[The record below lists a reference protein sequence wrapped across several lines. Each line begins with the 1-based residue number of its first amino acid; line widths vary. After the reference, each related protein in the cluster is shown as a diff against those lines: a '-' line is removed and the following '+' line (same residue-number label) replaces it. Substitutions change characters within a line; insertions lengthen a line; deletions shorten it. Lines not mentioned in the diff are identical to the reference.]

1 VYRINIIHIIKGEL
15 EEEVMIW
22 LKNRKIKT
30 KLILAFVIV
39 AFISGIVG
47 VIGITRINRT
57 NKDYT
62 ELYKNYGVAIGD
74 IGNVSISYQR
84 LKINLDNIIL
94 YKNGSERNEY
104 IDKINTY
111 DSKIKENLILFEK
124 SIQTEEAREE
134 FNNLKTSLDKYNTIK
149 DKIINLI
156 NSNKEEE
163 ALVLMSQDSTK
174 RLSDEINN
182 SIDKLFELKTTGG
195 NNKIKEYSSE
205 VNLAVGRI
213 IIVVIIAMIVAIILG
228 IAICKTICKAIGILT
243 EVTNEISRGNLDV
256 EIVNDSKDEI
266 GMLSQSM
273 KKMGYKLNQVLEQI
287 SFAAE
292 QVTVG
297 SRQMAD
303 STIAL
308 SRGATEQASA
318 VEELTASIDEISSKI
333 NMNAQNTK
341 KVSDIADNTKTNAIK
356 RNGEMKLMLKA
367 MNEINISSK
376 NISKIIQVI
385 DEIAFQTNILALNA
399 AVEAARA
406 GKYGKGFNVVAEEV
420 RNLAERSAKAA
431 KETTEIIED
440 SIVKIGD
447 GTKIANQT
455 AEALDNIVKDIQDV
469 ANIIGH
475 ISEASEEQATGILQV
490 SQGVVQI
497 SEVVQSNSATA
508 EESAASSEELA
519 GQAEVLKEQVN
530 MFNLK
535 SNSNWNFYEESNYNE
550 MNSVNKQKNLKNNS
564 NLHEFKNI
572 PINKTKVSEKKII
585 LNDDEFGKY

>member
-1 VYRINIIHIIKGEL
+1 MK
-15 EEEVMIW
+15 W
-22 LKNRKIKT
+22 LNNMKIRT

-74 IGNVSISYQR
+74 IGNVSISYER

-94 YKNGSERNEY
+94 YKNSNERNQY
-104 IDKINTY
+104 IDKINVY
-111 DSKIKENLILFEK
+111 DNKIKESLNLFEK
-124 SIQTEEAREE
+124 SIQTEEARDE

-149 DKIINLI
+149 DKIINLV
-156 NSNKEEE
+156 NSNKEDE
-163 ALVLMSQDSTK
+163 ALVLMGQDSAK
-174 RLSDEINN
+174 KLSDKINN
-182 SIDKLFELKTTGG
+182 SIDNLFELKISGG
-195 NNKIKEYSSE
+195 NNKVKEYSSE
-205 VNLAVGRI
+205 VNSAVGRI
-213 IIVVIIAMIVAIILG
+213 VIVFLIAIIVAIILG
-228 IAICKTICKAIGILT
+228 IGICKAICKAIGSLT
-243 EVTNEISRGNLDV
+243 KVTNEISRGNLDV

-266 GMLSQSM
+266 GMLSQAM

-292 QVTVG
+292 QITVG
-297 SRQMAD
+297 SRQMAE
-303 STIAL
+303 STIVL
-308 SRGATEQASA
+308 SQGTSEQASA
-318 VEELTASIDEISSKI
+318 VEELTASIDEISTKI
-333 NMNAQNTK
+333 KMNAENTK

-356 RNGEMKLMLKA
+356 GNGEMKLMLEA

-376 NISKIIQVI
+376 NISKIIKVI

-420 RNLAERSAKAA
+420 RDLAQRSARAA

-469 ANIIGH
+469 ANIIGN

-519 GQAEVLKEQVN
+519 GQAEVLKEQVH

-535 SNSNWNFYEESNYNE
+535 NNINLNFYEESNYKKT
-550 MNSVNKQKNLKNNS
+550 NSFNKQNNLK
-564 NLHEFKNI
+564 HKNMQELKDI
-572 PINKTKVSEKKII
+572 SINKTSVNLNGNSNVNSNVNVKRII
-585 LNDDEFGKY
+585 LSDDEFGKY

>member
-1 VYRINIIHIIKGEL
+1 
-15 EEEVMIW
+15 MIW

-39 AFISGIVG
+39 AFISGIIG

-62 ELYKNYGVAIGD
+62 ELYKDYGVAIGD

-94 YKNGSERNEY
+94 YKNSGERNGY
-104 IDKINTY
+104 IERINTY
-111 DSKIKENLILFEK
+111 DNKIRENLSLFEK

-134 FNNLKTSLDKYNTIK
+134 FNNLKTLLDEYNTIK
-149 DKIINLI
+149 DKIINLA
-156 NSNKEEE
+156 NSNKEDE
-163 ALVLMSQDSTK
+163 ALALMSQDSTK
-174 RLSDEINN
+174 KLSDEINN

-195 NNKIKEYSSE
+195 NNKVKEYSSE

-213 IIVVIIAMIVAIILG
+213 IIVVIIAMIVAIVLG
-228 IAICKTICKAIGILT
+228 IAICKTICKAIGRLT

-266 GMLSQSM
+266 GILSQSM

-308 SRGATEQASA
+308 SRGTTEQASA

-333 NMNAQNTK
+333 KMNAENTK
-341 KVSDIADNTKTNAIK
+341 KVNDIADNTKINAIK
-356 RNGEMKLMLKA
+356 RNSEMKLMLQA

-420 RNLAERSAKAA
+420 RNLAERSARAA

-440 SIVKIGD
+440 SIVKIGV

-455 AEALDNIVKDIQDV
+455 AKALDNIVKDIQDV

-490 SQGVVQI
+490 SQGVAQI

-519 GQAEVLKEQVN
+519 GQAEVLKEQVQ

-535 SNSNWNFYEESNYNE
+535 NNINSNFYEGFNYKKSNAFNE
-550 MNSVNKQKNLKNNS
+550 QNHLKYSSNIRELKNIS
-564 NLHEFKNI
+564 IE
-572 PINKTKVSEKKII
+572 KTKDRPRNETNINVKKII

>member
-1 VYRINIIHIIKGEL
+1 MKL
-15 EEEVMIW
+15 
-22 LKNRKIKT
+22 LKNMKIKT

-47 VIGITRINRT
+47 LIGITRINKT

-62 ELYKNYGVAIGD
+62 ELYENYGVAIGD

-84 LKINLDNIIL
+84 LKINLDNLIL
-94 YKNGSERNEY
+94 YKNSSERNEY
-104 IDKINTY
+104 IDKINSY
-111 DSKIKENLILFEK
+111 DNKIKENLILFEK

-134 FNNLKTSLDKYNTIK
+134 FDNLKKSLDKYNIIK
-149 DKIINLI
+149 DKIINLV
-156 NSNKEEE
+156 NSKKEDE
-163 ALVLMSQDSTK
+163 ALVLMSQTTTK
-174 RLSDEINN
+174 SLSDEINN
-182 SIDKLFELKTTGG
+182 SIDKLFELKINGG
-195 NNKIKEYSSE
+195 NNKVKEYSSE
-205 VNLAVGRI
+205 VNLSVGRI
-213 IIVVIIAMIVAIILG
+213 VILVVIAMIVAIILG
-228 IAICKTICKAIGILT
+228 ITICRAICKAIGNLT
-243 EVTNEISRGNLDV
+243 EVTNEISNGNLDV
-256 EIVNDSKDEI
+256 KIVNDSKDEI
-266 GMLSQSM
+266 GILSEAM
-273 KKMGYKLNQVLEQI
+273 KKMGYRLNQVLEQI
-287 SFAAE
+287 SFASE

-303 STIAL
+303 STVAL

-318 VEELTASIDEISSKI
+318 VEELTASIDAISTKI
-333 NMNAQNTK
+333 KMNAENTK
-341 KVSDIADNTKTNAIK
+341 RVNDIADNTKTNAIK
-356 RNGEMKLMLKA
+356 RNSEMKLMLEA

-376 NISKIIQVI
+376 NISKIIKVI

-420 RNLAERSAKAA
+420 RDLAQRSARAA

-440 SIVKIGD
+440 SIVKIVD
-447 GTKIANQT
+447 GSKIANQT
-455 AEALDNIVKDIQDV
+455 AEALDNIVKDIEEV

-475 ISEASEEQATGILQV
+475 ISEASEEQSTGILQI
-490 SQGVVQI
+490 SQGVIQI

-535 SNSNWNFYEESNYNE
+535 KNVNLNFYEEFNYKKA
-550 MNSVNKQKNLKNNS
+550 SSINKQNNLKQDS
-564 NLHEFKNI
+564 KIKELKNT
-572 PINKTKVSEKKII
+572 PIQELVPANRTNVNVGRII
-585 LNDDEFGKY
+585 LSDDEFGKY

>member
-1 VYRINIIHIIKGEL
+1 MKL
-15 EEEVMIW
+15 
-22 LKNRKIKT
+22 LKNMKIKT

-47 VIGITRINRT
+47 LIGITRINKT

-62 ELYKNYGVAIGD
+62 ELYENYGVAIGD

-84 LKINLDNIIL
+84 LKINLDNLIL
-94 YKNGSERNEY
+94 YKNISERNQY
-104 IDKINTY
+104 IDKINSY
-111 DSKIKENLILFEK
+111 DNKIKENLILFEK

-134 FNNLKTSLDKYNTIK
+134 FDNLKKSLDKYNIIK
-149 DKIINLI
+149 DKIINLV
-156 NSNKEEE
+156 NSKKEDE
-163 ALVLMSQDSTK
+163 ALVLMSQTTTK
-174 RLSDEINN
+174 SLSDEINN
-182 SIDKLFELKTTGG
+182 SIDKLFELKINGG
-195 NNKIKEYSSE
+195 NNKVKEYSSE
-205 VNLAVGRI
+205 VNLSVGRI
-213 IIVVIIAMIVAIILG
+213 VILVVIAMIVAIILG
-228 IAICKTICKAIGILT
+228 ITICRAICKAIGNLT
-243 EVTNEISRGNLDV
+243 EVTNEISNGNLDV
-256 EIVNDSKDEI
+256 KIVNDSKDEI
-266 GMLSQSM
+266 GILSEAM
-273 KKMGYKLNQVLEQI
+273 KKMGYRLNQVLEQI
-287 SFAAE
+287 SFASE

-303 STIAL
+303 STVAL

-318 VEELTASIDEISSKI
+318 VEELTASIDAISTKI
-333 NMNAQNTK
+333 KMNAENTK
-341 KVSDIADNTKTNAIK
+341 RVNDIADNTKTNAIK
-356 RNGEMKLMLKA
+356 RNSEMKLMLEA

-376 NISKIIQVI
+376 NISKIIKVI

-420 RNLAERSAKAA
+420 RDLAQRSARAA

-440 SIVKIGD
+440 SIVKIVD
-447 GTKIANQT
+447 GSKIANQT
-455 AEALDNIVKDIQDV
+455 AEALDNIVKDIEEV

-475 ISEASEEQATGILQV
+475 ISEASEEQSTGILQI
-490 SQGVVQI
+490 SQGVIQI

-535 SNSNWNFYEESNYNE
+535 KNVNLNFYEEFNYKKA
-550 MNSVNKQKNLKNNS
+550 SSINKQNNLKQDS
-564 NLHEFKNI
+564 KIKELKNT
-572 PINKTKVSEKKII
+572 PIQELVPANRTNVNVGRII
-585 LNDDEFGKY
+585 LSDDEFGKY

>member
-1 VYRINIIHIIKGEL
+1 MIKGER
-15 EEEVMIW
+15 EEAVMIW

-30 KLILAFVIV
+30 KLILAFVILV
-39 AFISGIVG
+39 FISGIVG

-74 IGNVSISYQR
+74 IGSVSISYQR

-94 YKNGSERNEY
+94 YKNGSERNQY
-104 IDKINTY
+104 IDRINAYNNKIT
-111 DSKIKENLILFEK
+111 ENLILFEK

-134 FNNLKTSLDKYNTIK
+134 FNNLKKSLDKYNTIK

-163 ALVLMSQDSTK
+163 ALVLMGQDSTK
-174 RLSDEINN
+174 KLSDEINN

-195 NNKIKEYSSE
+195 NNKVKEYSSE

-228 IAICKTICKAIGILT
+228 IAICKTICKAIGRLT

-266 GMLSQSM
+266 GILSQSM
-273 KKMGYKLNQVLEQI
+273 KRMGYKLNQVLEQI

-333 NMNAQNTK
+333 NMNAENTK
-341 KVSDIADNTKTNAIK
+341 RVSDIADNTKTNAIK
-356 RNGEMKLMLKA
+356 RNSEMKLMLKA

-420 RNLAERSAKAA
+420 RNLAKRSARAA

-455 AEALDNIVKDIQDV
+455 AEALDNIVNDIQEV
-469 ANIIGH
+469 ANIIGR

-490 SQGVVQI
+490 SQGVIQI

-535 SNSNWNFYEESNYNE
+535 SNSNWNLYEEYNYKE
-550 MNSVNKQKNLKNNS
+550 TNSFSKQNILKHND

-572 PINKTKVSEKKII
+572 PINKTNAGEKKII
-585 LNDDEFGKY
+585 LSDDEFGKY

>member
-1 VYRINIIHIIKGEL
+1 MK
-15 EEEVMIW
+15 W
-22 LKNRKIKT
+22 LKNMKIRT

-47 VIGITRINRT
+47 LIGITRINKT
-57 NKDYT
+57 NEDYT

-94 YKNGSERNEY
+94 YKSSSERKQY
-104 IDKINTY
+104 IDKINSY
-111 DSKIKENLILFEK
+111 DNKIKENLTLFEK
-124 SIQTEEAREE
+124 SIQTEESRKE

-149 DKIINLI
+149 DKIINLV
-156 NSNKEEE
+156 NSNKEDE
-163 ALVLMSQDSTK
+163 ALVLMSQTSTK
-174 RLSDEINN
+174 KLSDEINS

-195 NNKIKEYSSE
+195 DSKVREYSSE
-205 VNLAVGRI
+205 VTLAVGRI
-213 IIVVIIAMIVAIILG
+213 VIVVVIAMIVAIILG
-228 IAICKTICKAIGILT
+228 VAICKAICSAIENLT

-266 GMLSQSM
+266 GMLSESM
-273 KKMGYKLNQVLEQI
+273 KNMGYKLNQVLEQI
-287 SFAAE
+287 SFASE

-318 VEELTASIDEISSKI
+318 VEELTASIDAISTKI
-333 NMNAQNTK
+333 KMNAENTK
-341 KVSDIADNTKTNAIK
+341 RVSDIADNTKTNAIK
-356 RNGEMKLMLKA
+356 RNSEMKLMLGA

-376 NISKIIQVI
+376 NISKIIKVI

-420 RNLAERSAKAA
+420 RDLAQRSARAA

-455 AEALDNIVKDIQDV
+455 AEALDNIVKDIGDV

-475 ISEASEEQATGILQV
+475 ISEASEEQATGIVQV
-490 SQGVVQI
+490 SQGIVQI

-535 SNSNWNFYEESNYNE
+535 KNINLNFYEEFNYKKT
-550 MNSVNKQKNLKNNS
+550 NSFNKQNNLKRNN
-564 NLHEFKNI
+564 NQQEFKKI
-572 PINKTKVSEKKII
+572 PIQEFENTSINETNINVKKIM
-585 LNDDEFGKY
+585 LSDDEFGKY

>member
-1 VYRINIIHIIKGEL
+1 MK
-15 EEEVMIW
+15 W
-22 LKNRKIKT
+22 LNNMKIRT

-47 VIGITRINRT
+47 VIGITRINKT

-74 IGNVSISYQR
+74 IGNMSISYQR

-94 YKNGSERNEY
+94 YKNSIERNQY
-104 IDKINTY
+104 IDKINVY
-111 DSKIKENLILFEK
+111 DNKIKENLILFEK
-124 SIQTEEAREE
+124 SIQTEGAREE
-134 FNNLKTSLDKYNTIK
+134 FNNLKTSLDKYNAIK
-149 DKIINLI
+149 EKIINLA
-156 NSNKEEE
+156 NSNKEDE
-163 ALVLMSQDSTK
+163 ALALMGQDSTK
-174 RLSDEINN
+174 NLSDKINN
-182 SIDKLFELKTTGG
+182 SIDKLFELKISGG
-195 NNKIKEYSSE
+195 NNKVEEYSSE
-205 VNLAVGRI
+205 VNSAVGRI
-213 IIVVIIAMIVAIILG
+213 VIVVFIAMIVAIILG
-228 IAICKTICKAIGILT
+228 IGICKAICKAIGRLT
-243 EVTNEISRGNLDV
+243 EVTNEISRGNLDM

-266 GMLSQSM
+266 GILSQSVR
-273 KKMGYKLNQVLEQI
+273 KMGYKLNQVLEQI

-297 SRQMAD
+297 SRQMAE
-303 STIAL
+303 STIVL
-308 SRGATEQASA
+308 SQGTSEQASA
-318 VEELTASIDEISSKI
+318 VEELTASIDEISTKI
-333 NMNAQNTK
+333 KMNAENTK

-356 RNGEMKLMLKA
+356 GNGEMKLMLQA

-376 NISKIIQVI
+376 NISKIIKVI

-420 RNLAERSAKAA
+420 RDLAQRSARAA

-440 SIVKIGD
+440 SIIKIGD

-469 ANIIGH
+469 ANIIGN

-519 GQAEVLKEQVN
+519 GQAEVLKEQVH

-535 SNSNWNFYEESNYNE
+535 NNINLNLYEESNYE
-550 MNSVNKQKNLKNNS
+550 KTNSFNKQNNLKHKNLQ
-564 NLHEFKNI
+564 EFKNI
-572 PINKTKVSEKKII
+572 PINKTSVNLNGNSNVKRII
-585 LNDDEFGKY
+585 LSDDEFGKY